1 MLPAA
6 GQLEMRAGSRHLQE
20 RAVVAGV
27 VTEAA
32 ELPQTDPVAVERDEL
47 LEPIGVSGD
56 AQLHALESTACPRR
70 YGPMNNG
77 RAK

>member
-1 MLPAA
+1 
-6 GQLEMRAGSRHLQE
+6 
-20 RAVVAGV
+20 V

-56 AQLHALESTACPRR
+56 AQLHALESTACARR
-70 YGPMNNG
+70 YGAMNNG
-77 RAK
+77 RAT